1 MGNNNIEL
9 DANARSRAVRRI
21 IVNVTNQE
29 CLALSIVNVTLA
41 KIVMRIASTLTLIII
56 MRILIVFIAQKERK
70 K

>member
-9 DANARSRAVRRI
+9 DVNARSRAVRRI